1 VVSQR
6 LSAYRTYVR
15 ERLEAAFGEDHPPT
29 DIALS
34 FSAGLFV
41 AALPNFGLALVL
53 FAVVIRFVDRVSSL
67 ALLSVVVIM
76 NPVVKWAIYAA
87 GFWLGSRFLGPVPG
101 ISVAEF
107 SVADLSLSVGPE
119 VFLRVFLGSFCLA
132 AVIAVVSYVAALRFI
147 RELRQ
152 REIELV
158 DTLPDSFSD

>member
-6 LSAYRTYVR
+6 LSAYRAYVR
-15 ERLEAAFGEDHPPT
+15 EQLEAAFGEDHPAT

-34 FSAGLFV
+34 FSLGLFV

-53 FAVVIRFVDRVSSL
+53 FAALIRYVDRVSSL
-67 ALLSVVVIM
+67 ALLVVLVIM
-76 NPVVKWAIYAA
+76 NPPVKWVIYAA
-87 GFWLGSRFLGPVPG
+87 SFWLGSRLLGPVPG

-107 SVADLSLSVGPE
+107 SIADLSLSVGPE
-119 VFLRVFLGSFCLA
+119 VFVRVFLGSFCIA
-132 AVIAVVSYVAALRFI
+132 AVIAAVSYVAAMRFI

-158 DTLPDSFSD
+158 DQLPDLTSE

>member
-1 VVSQR
+1 MVSQR

-87 GFWLGSRFLGPVPG
+87 GFWLGSRLLGPVPG

-119 VFLRVFLGSFCLA
+119 VFLRVFLGSLCLA